1 VAEDAESSDIESSSA
16 SSSHSSSEQAAPSTP
31 SESAVVTAGEEK
43 DEKTSNVDSSKQ
55 GERGSVIACR
65 YVEPW
70 NVFFFLADDV
80 STSSLVDGGI
90 FVITFFVPLYS
101 SNAVALNIF
110 SNTPPLS
117 DCLLFQAP
125 PDNT

>member
-1 VAEDAESSDIESSSA
+1 VRASFARSAARSEFPYPTSVVAEWIPTEQPSASQRLSKETKVAEDAESSDIESSSA

-65 YVEPW
+65 YVEP
-70 NVFFFLADDV
+70 
-80 STSSLVDGGI
+80 
-90 FVITFFVPLYS
+90 
-101 SNAVALNIF
+101 
-110 SNTPPLS
+110 
-117 DCLLFQAP
+117 
-125 PDNT
+125 